1 MEIRKTERIVE
12 KIITTKDN
20 GEITVNLNLKI
31 TIDGDLNGIQ
41 VNPQISNQE
50 NPIKEEY
57 ENKKDII
64 PEELFDDNII
74 VDGFGKSNN

>member
-1 MEIRKTERIVE
+1 MEIRKNERIVE
-12 KIITTKDN
+12 KIVTTKDN

-41 VNPQISNQE
+41 VSPQVSNQE
-50 NPIKEEY
+50 NPVKEEY
-57 ENKKDII
+57 ENKQDII
-64 PEELFDDNII
+64 PDELFDDNII